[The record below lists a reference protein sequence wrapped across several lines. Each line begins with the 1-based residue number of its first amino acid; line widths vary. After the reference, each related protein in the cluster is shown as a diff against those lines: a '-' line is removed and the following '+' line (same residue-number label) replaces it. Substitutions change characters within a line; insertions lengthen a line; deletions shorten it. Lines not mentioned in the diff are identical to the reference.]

1 MSEPLKQVAALPVI
15 ETSEGPKVL
24 LITTRG
30 RGRWTIP
37 RGWPK
42 QGTVDSEMAAIEAA
56 EEAGVA
62 GNVDK
67 TPIGSFTYTKRLHFY
82 SWAKCVVDV
91 YRLRVKTHHLDWREK
106 DARKARW
113 ASPDEAASLV
123 ADAELASLLRSIFRS
138 DAA

>member
-1 MSEPLKQVAALPVI
+1 MSEPLKQIAALPVA
-15 ETSEGPKVL
+15 ETPDGPRVL

-42 QGTVDSEMAAIEAA
+42 QGVPDSELAATEAA
-56 EEAGVA
+56 EEAGVT
-62 GNVDK
+62 GKIDK
-67 TPIGSFTYTKRLHFY
+67 TPIGSYTYTKRLHFY

-91 YRLRVKTHHLDWREK
+91 YRLNVKTHEADWQEK
-106 DARKARW
+106 NSRKVRW

-123 ADAELASLLRSIFRS
+123 ADAELASLLRSVFHLK
-138 DAA
+138 AA